1 MIRAFARLVFI
12 NLRRHKIRSVISIAG
27 ISFGVAAMLAV
38 VSIVLGAIGMF
49 QNILANES
57 QYVVFEK
64 DVSDLF
70 FSSVTMEQIE
80 ELRKMPMLDRVDPML
95 VDQVEAALSGVNGV
109 EKVEEVRIRW
119 IGHELRAEAII
130 VSDGRLPLSEA
141 HAIAEQA
148 RHRLLHEVPR
158 LTEALIH
165 SDPALNGQVTG
176 HDLTAHHFTPQP

>member
-1 MIRAFARLVFI
+1 MIRAFARLVII

-70 FSSVTMEQIE
+70 FSSVTMEQIRDLDICIDTRAAHCNGTE
-80 ELRKMPMLDRVDPML
+80 VGGTLKDHVDTISPDQDELGMQQDIRIRRRCSRLLDGHLHPGLLEFSAERTLVEPGHPILNQQTEAIRSKSPKDLLDRM
-95 VDQVEAALSGVNGV
+95 
-109 EKVEEVRIRW
+109 
-119 IGHELRAEAII
+119 
-130 VSDGRLPLSEA
+130 
-141 HAIAEQA
+141 
-148 RHRLLHEVPR
+148 
-158 LTEALIH
+158 
-165 SDPALNGQVTG
+165 
-176 HDLTAHHFTPQP
+176 